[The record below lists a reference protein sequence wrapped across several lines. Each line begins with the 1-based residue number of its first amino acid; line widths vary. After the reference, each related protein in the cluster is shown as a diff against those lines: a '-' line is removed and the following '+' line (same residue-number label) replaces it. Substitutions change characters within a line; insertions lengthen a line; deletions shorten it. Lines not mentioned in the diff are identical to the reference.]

1 MKDKEGSTPI
11 CFAFRS
17 NNQDIIDLLT
27 KSPSDMNNS
36 FDLLKKINMDIVC
49 PKFGCPLHLC
59 ILKHKFTLASKL
71 LTVNKATPH
80 ITNPNGSNAMHILFA
95 NYHFD

>member
-17 NNQDIIDLLT
+17 NNQVIIDALS
-27 KSPSDMNNS
+27 SPALAS
-36 FDLLKKINMDIVC
+36 KINMDIVC

-59 ILKHKFTLASKL
+59 ILKNKFLLASRL
-71 LTVNKATPH
+71 LSVNKANPH

-95 NYHFD
+95 NFHFDLDNA